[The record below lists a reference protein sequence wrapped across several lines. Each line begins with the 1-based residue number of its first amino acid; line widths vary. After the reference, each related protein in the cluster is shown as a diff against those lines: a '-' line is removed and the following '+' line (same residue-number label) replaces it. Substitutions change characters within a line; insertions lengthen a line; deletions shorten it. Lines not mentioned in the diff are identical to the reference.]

1 MTIKVKDT
9 GKVQKLTGQHQ
20 NSMTDYVITGA
31 AAVSRK
37 HDNYGDG
44 DFPSFCFHK
53 LMLFLK

>member
-1 MTIKVKDT
+1 MTIKVTDT
-9 GKVQKLTGQHQ
+9 AKVQKLAGQHQ

-44 DFPSFCFHK
+44 DFLSFCFHK
-53 LMLFLK
+53 LVQF